1 MKNKFAKLAL
11 VCKSVYPA
19 SSFII
24 VSIFAFVKISL
35 EKESFSLYPFVKKDR
50 INGGLRAPR
59 VTVTK
64 SHVMKS
70 HVIVRDLIGRRS
82 RGNRSGQSKNERRAC
97 DLIELNASA
106 ERGGTLKQRERERER
121 KRERERQRTLIDK
134 V

>member
-1 MKNKFAKLAL
+1 MKKKFAKLAL
-11 VCKSVYPA
+11 VCKSVYNPA

-59 VTVTK
+59 VTAY
-64 SHVMKS
+64 VMKS

-82 RGNRSGQSKNERRAC
+82 RGNRSGQSKNERRAR

-106 ERGGTLKQRERERER
+106 ERGGTLK
-121 KRERERQRTLIDK
+121 
-134 V
+134 

>member
-59 VTVTK
+59 VTAY
-64 SHVMKS
+64 VMKS